1 MGEAKELVKT
11 YTYLFGCQEGSFPF
25 KYLGIPMSDHRLANK
40 DWSMIEERFQK
51 KLSSWKGKLLSVGG
65 RLVLINSV
73 LSSLPMFML
82 SFFKIPKGVLK
93 KLDYYRSR
101 FFWQCDDH
109 QKKYR
114 LAKWSILSTPKCV
127 GGLGITNLEFQNI
140 CLLSKWLFE
149 LLNEEGMWQT
159 ILKRKYL
166 GNKVLSQVAK
176 KSEDS

>member
-1 MGEAKELVKT
+1 ML
-11 YTYLFGCQEGSFPF
+11 
-25 KYLGIPMSDHRLANK
+25 IN
-40 DWSMIEERFQK
+40 
-51 KLSSWKGKLLSVGG
+51 
-65 RLVLINSV
+65 LVLYF
-73 LSSLPMFML
+73 LPMFML
-82 SFFKIPKGVLK
+82 FFFKIHKSVLK
-93 KLDYYRSR
+93 KLDYYLFR

-140 CLLSKWLFE
+140 CLLSKWIFE

-176 KSEDS
+176 KPEDS

>member
-1 MGEAKELVKT
+1 MFSE
-11 YTYLFGCQEGSFPF
+11 
-25 KYLGIPMSDHRLANK
+25 
-40 DWSMIEERFQK
+40 
-51 KLSSWKGKLLSVGG
+51 KLISSWKGKHLSVGG
-65 RLVLINSV
+65 RLVLINLV
-73 LSSLPMFML
+73 LYFLPMFML
-82 SFFKIPKGVLK
+82 FFFKIHKSVLK
-93 KLDYYRSR
+93 KLDYYLFR

-109 QKKYR
+109 QKMYR

-176 KSEDS
+176 KPEDSQFWKGLMDIKGFFLPRG